1 MKRGMLLL
9 TLALLSACGGKKE
22 NSIQAPAG
30 SKLSGYTLVEADGA
44 GLSRAQKRD
53 AGGNLQEE
61 GFVKDGSKEG
71 SWTIFQPGLGF
82 PQSVASYVGG
92 KLNGPYIEFN
102 EENKITL
109 LANYENNLL
118 HGKWFRYQYGE
129 LAFSAEYRKGKLH
142 GLYKEYRGQGKV
154 AKEISYTDGEL
165 DGPYRFFD
173 DSGKVV
179 LEYTYRKGKKIGD

>member
-1 MKRGMLLL
+1 MKSVLLL
-9 TLALLSACGGKKE
+9 LALAVLSACSSEKE
-22 NSIQAPAG
+22 KSTPAPSG
-30 SKLSGYTLVEADGA
+30 SKLSGFTLVEADGI
-44 GLSRAQKRD
+44 GLSRAQKSD
-53 AGGNLQEE
+53 AGGNLLEE

-71 SWTIFQPGLGF
+71 TWTVFRPGLGF

-129 LAFSAEYRKGKLH
+129 LAFSAEYRRGKLH

-173 DSGKVV
+173 DRGNVV
-179 LEYTYRKGKKIGD
+179 LEYAYRKGKKIGD

>member
-1 MKRGMLLL
+1 MRDKELGRRNLER
-9 TLALLSACGGKKE
+9 LA
-22 NSIQAPAG
+22 NPFYQ
-30 SKLSGYTLVEADGA
+30 
-44 GLSRAQKRD
+44 
-53 AGGNLQEE
+53 
-61 GFVKDGSKEG
+61 G
-71 SWTIFQPGLGF
+71 SWCSSLRRKCWCIALAQNLRRRGQRLDLYREICH
-82 PQSVASYVGG
+82 SVQEKEAAS
-92 KLNGPYIEFN
+92 IIWF

-129 LAFSAEYRKGKLH
+129 LAFSAEYRRGKLH
-142 GLYKEYRGQGKV
+142 GLYKEYRGEGKV

-173 DSGKVV
+173 DRGNVV